1 MTAKLLCANFRLS
14 FLKNNKTLER
24 FLMLK
29 SSFKIQKL
37 IFLCFILIFSFST
50 VSVFGGETPSVP
62 GTRVYFI
69 NLIEGQKI
77 KSPYLVQLGLTSEMG
92 IAPALAD
99 WPDTGHHH
107 LVIDSTITNMNKSI
121 SNKHIHLHK
130 GQTEISLKLP
140 AGKHTIQLILG
151 DYSHIPHDPPV
162 MSEVINIT
170 VE

>member
-1 MTAKLLCANFRLS
+1 
-14 FLKNNKTLER
+14 
-24 FLMLK
+24 MLK
-29 SSFKIQKL
+29 SSFNIHNL
-37 IFLCFILIFSFST
+37 LLLCFII
-50 VSVFGGETPSVP
+50 VSSSSSLPVYGGETPSVP
-62 GTRVYFI
+62 GTKVYFI

-107 LVIDSTITNMNKSI
+107 IIIDSTITNMNKSI
-121 SNKHIHLHK
+121 SNKQIHLHK
-130 GQTEISLKLP
+130 GQTEILLKLTS
-140 AGKHTIQLILG
+140 GKHTIQIFFA

-162 MSEVINIT
+162 MSEILNIT

>member
-1 MTAKLLCANFRLS
+1 
-14 FLKNNKTLER
+14 
-24 FLMLK
+24 MLI
-29 SSFKIQKL
+29 SSIKIQKL
-37 IFLCFILIFSFST
+37 IFLCVILLCSFSA
-50 VSVFGGETPSVP
+50 VSVYGGETPSVP
-62 GTRVYFI
+62 GTKVYFI

-77 KSPYLVQLGLTSEMG
+77 KSPYLVQLGLTSQMG

-107 LVIDSTITNMNKSI
+107 IIIDSTITNMNKSI

-130 GQTEISLKLP
+130 GQTEVSLKLES
-140 AGKHTIQLILG
+140 GKHTIQLLFG

-162 MSEVINIT
+162 MSEIINIS

>member
-1 MTAKLLCANFRLS
+1 MSN
-14 FLKNNKTLER
+14 
-24 FLMLK
+24 
-29 SSFKIQKL
+29 SSFIIQKF
-37 IFLCFILIFSFST
+37 IFLAFSLFCCFST
-50 VSVFGGETPSVP
+50 VSVYGGETPSVP
-62 GTRVYFI
+62 GTKVYFI

>member
-1 MTAKLLCANFRLS
+1 MKKILKFIFIVQSL
-14 FLKNNKTLER
+14 FLY
-24 FLMLK
+24 FPA
-29 SSFKIQKL
+29 
-37 IFLCFILIFSFST
+37 ST
-50 VSVFGGETPSVP
+50 VYGGETPSVP
-62 GTRVYFI
+62 GARVYFI
-69 NLIEGQKI
+69 NIKDGQTL
-77 KSPYLVQLGLTSEMG
+77 KSPFLIQFGLTSEMG

-107 LVIDSTITNMNKSI
+107 LIIDSTITNMNKSI

-130 GQTEISLKLP
+130 GQTEITLKLP
-140 AGKHTIQLILG
+140 TGKHTIQIFFA

>member
-1 MTAKLLCANFRLS
+1 MSNFSLI
-14 FLKNNKTLER
+14 
-24 FLMLK
+24 
-29 SSFKIQKL
+29 IQKF
-37 IFLCFILIFSFST
+37 IFFAFILFCCFST
-50 VSVFGGETPSVP
+50 VSVYGGETPSVP
-62 GTRVYFI
+62 GTKVYFI

-77 KSPYLVQLGLTSEMG
+77 KSPYLIQLGLTSEMG

-107 LVIDSTITNMNKSI
+107 LIINSTITKMNKSI

-130 GQTEISLKLP
+130 GQTEITLKLP
-140 AGKHTIQLILG
+140 TGKHTIQIFLA

>member
-1 MTAKLLCANFRLS
+1 MNKILKFIFIVQSL
-14 FLKNNKTLER
+14 FLY
-24 FLMLK
+24 FPA
-29 SSFKIQKL
+29 
-37 IFLCFILIFSFST
+37 ST
-50 VSVFGGETPSVP
+50 VYGGETPSVP
-62 GTRVYFI
+62 GARVYFI
-69 NLIEGQKI
+69 NIKDGQTL
-77 KSPYLVQLGLTSEMG
+77 KSPFLIQFGLTSEMG

-107 LVIDSTITNMNKSI
+107 LVIDSTITKMNKSI

-130 GQTEISLKLP
+130 GQTEITLKLP
-140 AGKHTIQLILG
+140 TGKHTIQIFFA

>member
-1 MTAKLLCANFRLS
+1 MSN
-14 FLKNNKTLER
+14 
-24 FLMLK
+24 
-29 SSFKIQKL
+29 SSFIIQKF
-37 IFLCFILIFSFST
+37 IFLAFSLFCCFST
-50 VSVFGGETPSVP
+50 VSVYGGETPSVP
-62 GTRVYFI
+62 GTKVYFI

-107 LVIDSTITNMNKSI
+107 LVIDSTVTKMNKSI
-121 SNKHIHLHK
+121 S
-130 GQTEISLKLP
+130 QTEITLKLP
-140 AGKHTIQLILG
+140 TGKHTIQIFFA